1 MPRFLPIHVAC
12 LKRTMLAWS
21 GQRFMFTPQ
30 NVQAIVQETGLNQAQ
45 IQVWAEHFRMRY
57 ATEKDRLDFL
67 KADATDR
74 PVRDHPSSLGSRK
87 CSTPSNGRL

>member
-1 MPRFLPIHVAC
+1 MPRFHESSVAC
-12 LKRTMLAWS
+12 LKHAMLA
-21 GQRFMFTPQ
+21 RAPAFMFSPED
-30 NVQAIVQETGLNQAQ
+30 VQQIVQNTGLNQAQ

-74 PVRDHPSSLGSRK
+74 PVRDYLPCLELK
-87 CSTPSNGRL
+87 TISTPSNGRL